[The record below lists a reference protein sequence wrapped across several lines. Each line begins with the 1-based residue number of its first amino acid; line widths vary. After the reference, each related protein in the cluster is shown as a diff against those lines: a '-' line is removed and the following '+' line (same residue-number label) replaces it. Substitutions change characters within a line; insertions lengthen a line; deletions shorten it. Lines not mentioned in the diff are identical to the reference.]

1 MKVLILSCST
11 GGGHNKC
18 AYYIEEELICN
29 NIECEFKDFY
39 KIVNNSKP
47 DVASS
52 LYLYSVKGNGASFKY
67 IYKLGELYNKTN
79 VKSPVYLVNKLHAKA
94 LKEYILD
101 NNFL

>member
-18 AYYIEEELICN
+18 ASYIEEELICN

-47 DVASS
+47 DIASS
-52 LYLYSVKGNGASFKY
+52 L
-67 IYKLGELYNKTN
+67 
-79 VKSPVYLVNKLHAKA
+79 
-94 LKEYILD
+94 
-101 NNFL
+101 